1 MKENND
7 NRTFLESIIFYFR
20 KFIGILLVVVS
31 FDFLYLTWYGELGS
45 IQERLWASAVLVAV
59 GLIGYKIIPK

>member
-1 MKENND
+1 MKENSNK
-7 NRTFLESIIFYFR
+7 TFFESIIFYFR

-45 IQERLWASAVLVAV
+45 IQERLWASAVLVAA

>member
-1 MKENND
+1 MKGNND
-7 NRTFLESIIFYFR
+7 NRTFFESIIFYFR

-45 IQERLWASAVLVAV
+45 FQERLWASAVLVIA